1 MNDVQTREDVQR
13 LRQSLGDSCK
23 LPEPSSTPALIAVSG
38 LPGSGKSH
46 FCRQLAGYLAF
57 PILESDVMRRALNP
71 TPTHSRAESER
82 LFRACYA
89 LIEDLLRKG
98 ISVIFDA
105 TNLVEHHREQLCRIA
120 DNTETKLIL
129 VRVEAPPE
137 VVQQRLRG
145 RLAGIDQADNS
156 NADWDVYQR
165 MSKTAQRI
173 RRNHFAVDTSRDIMP
188 VINKIVREVN
198 R

>member
-1 MNDVQTREDVQR
+1 
-13 LRQSLGDSCK
+13 
-23 LPEPSSTPALIAVSG
+23 
-38 LPGSGKSH
+38 
-46 FCRQLAGYLAF
+46 
-57 PILESDVMRRALNP
+57 MRRALNP

-105 TNLVEHHREQLCRIA
+105 TNLVERHREQLCRIA
-120 DNTETKLIL
+120 DDAKAKLIL

-137 VVQQRLRG
+137 VVQQRLQG
-145 RLAGIDQADNS
+145 RRAGSDPADNS
-156 NADWDVYQR
+156 DADWDVYQK

-173 RRNHFAVDTSRDIMP
+173 LRNHFAVDTSRDIMP